1 MYFNNLPAD
10 VLLLLQTTHFVEQG
24 SLSERKGF
32 DSGDLNLRAFIRAFI
47 SSCNILLDLF
57 GNL

>member
-32 DSGDLNLRAFIRAFI
+32 DSGDLNLRAFI